1 MCRSVAAVRLPGLM
15 FFRRTPCACTACSAL
30 GLSLGAC
37 ACRAG
42 LQSTGGLGGC
52 SLECPQ
58 ARSRH
63 ARQPCCCHAQK
74 LGLCRCLPRPSK
86 ASAGAVPGAAQ
97 RPATCARPR
106 RAAGQQRVPEE
117 IACVCS
123 TTLGGLL
130 ACERVSERMDVGGA
144 HRQHAMP
151 VHHAAVDAATHRGA
165 GARTGAA
172 RARRQQRRAS
182 AAHAPALAA
191 SSALCP
197 AASKHV
203 PVSASSAAAMC
214 LQATH
219 HRRPVHLRAS
229 CHACARG
236 SVALTAKMV
245 LLGARFCRPA
255 HRRTGWLVVWQ
266 SALAPGPCGQPH
278 PMPWLPRAERGRG
291 ERGLAGV
298 VKHHVRARAAAHVRE
313 ARPLPLALVAAG
325 APPHQRMPKG
335 CAHPL
340 RTAWLQAFTNKTS

>member
-74 LGLCRCLPRPSK
+74 LGLCRCLSRPFQGQCRRGPRGGTPACNLRT
-86 ASAGAVPGAAQ
+86 ASARC
-97 RPATCARPR
+97 RPAARPGGDR
-106 RAAGQQRVPEE
+106 MRVQHRAGRPAGVR
-117 IACVCS
+117 AR
-123 TTLGGLL
+123 
-130 ACERVSERMDVGGA
+130 ERAHGCGGA

-182 AAHAPALAA
+182 AAHAPALPA

-197 AASKHV
+197 AAAPCMYRALRAAQQPCACKPAIIAGRCTSV
-203 PVSASSAAAMC
+203 PAAM
-214 LQATH
+214 
-219 HRRPVHLRAS
+219 PVQ
-229 CHACARG
+229 G
-236 SVALTAKMV
+236 
-245 LLGARFCRPA
+245 
-255 HRRTGWLVVWQ
+255 
-266 SALAPGPCGQPH
+266 GQ
-278 PMPWLPRAERGRG
+278 
-291 ERGLAGV
+291 
-298 VKHHVRARAAAHVRE
+298 
-313 ARPLPLALVAAG
+313 
-325 APPHQRMPKG
+325 
-335 CAHPL
+335 
-340 RTAWLQAFTNKTS
+340 

>member
-1 MCRSVAAVRLPGLM
+1 VRVHGVLCARAFAGCVCMPRGPAVHWWARRVLFGVPAGAQSSCAPALLLP
-15 FFRRTPCACTACSAL
+15 
-30 GLSLGAC
+30 
-37 ACRAG
+37 
-42 LQSTGGLGGC
+42 
-52 SLECPQ
+52 CPE
-58 ARSRH
+58 AR
-63 ARQPCCCHAQK
+63 PV
-74 LGLCRCLPRPSK
+74 PVPSK
-86 ASAGAVPGAAQ
+86 AFQGQCRRGPRGGTTACNLRTASARCRPAARPGGDRMRVQHHAGRPAGVRARERAHGCWGSSSAACDACTPCCSGRCDASRGWCAHRRSARPQAAAPSERGARACAGSQLCAVP
-97 RPATCARPR
+97 R
-106 RAAGQQRVPEE
+106 R
-117 IACVCS
+117 S
-123 TTLGGLL
+123 
-130 ACERVSERMDVGGA
+130 
-144 HRQHAMP
+144 
-151 VHHAAVDAATHRGA
+151 
-165 GARTGAA
+165 
-172 RARRQQRRAS
+172 
-182 AAHAPALAA
+182 
-191 SSALCP
+191 
-197 AASKHV
+197 SKHV